1 MSELLLH
8 ALSDTFSVSS
18 LLMVTTGILLGM
30 VAGAIPGIS
39 ATMAVAVLL
48 PFTFGLAPVPG
59 LMLLLGVYGSALYSG
74 AIPAI
79 LLNVPGTPGAA
90 ATTIDGYP
98 MAKQGKAGT
107 ALSVSLVTS
116 GVGGIF
122 AVVLVSLLTPYLSDF
137 ALSIGPADM
146 FAVCLFSVLIIVSVS
161 KGRMIKGLVSAAIGI
176 CIAMVGQDPIEGTN
190 RLTFGMPVLISGTN
204 FIAVMIGLFGVSEA
218 LVQYERLHKARG
230 LVHTAAFGKVALSVK
245 EWLHLLPSTLYS
257 SVIGFIIGVLP
268 GTGGTIASFV
278 AYNEVRRV
286 STHRER
292 FGSGDPRGVGAT
304 ESANHASMA
313 GALAP
318 MLTLGIPGDAVS
330 AILIGA
336 LRIQGIVPGPRLFTE
351 NASLVYSL
359 FIGLV
364 VVYAL
369 TVVIGFLGIRIWAQ
383 VLRVPARLLWPLI
396 LVLCVVGTYGIRSN
410 VLDVYMMIGTGIL
423 GFFLMKGQFPIIPL
437 IVGLILEPIIEE
449 SLRQALIISNG
460 SWVFL
465 TQPVSLIMLSLIALS
480 FIGRAWIIMRER
492 RRQRQGV

>member
-1 MSELLLH
+1 MNEILLH
-8 ALSDTFSVSS
+8 ALSDTLSLSS
-18 LLMVTTGILLGM
+18 LLMVTVGVLLGM

-98 MAKQGKAGT
+98 MAQQGKAGT
-107 ALSVSLVTS
+107 ALSVSLVAS

-122 AVVLVSLLTPYLSDF
+122 AVLLVSVLTPYLSDF
-137 ALSIGPADM
+137 ALSVGPAEM
-146 FAVCLFSVLIIVSVS
+146 FTICLFSVLIIVSIS
-161 KGRMIKGLVSAAIGI
+161 KGRMIRGLISAVIGI
-176 CIAMVGQDPIEGTN
+176 CIAMIGQDPIEGTN
-190 RLTFGMPVLISGTN
+190 RLTFGMPIMISGAN

-218 LVQYERLHKARG
+218 LVQFERIHKVRS
-230 LVHTAAFGKVALSVK
+230 LIHMTAFGKVALSLK
-245 EWLHLLPSTLYS
+245 EWLHLLPSTIYS

-286 STHRER
+286 STHKER
-292 FGSGDPRGVGAT
+292 FGKGDPRGVGAT

-359 FIGLV
+359 FMGLV
-364 VVYAL
+364 LVYSF
-369 TVVIGFLGIRIWAQ
+369 TVIIGFLGIRVWAQ
-383 VLRVPARLLWPLI
+383 VLRVPSRLLWPII
-396 LVLCVVGTYGIRSN
+396 LVLCIVGTYGIRSN
-410 VLDVYMMIGTGIL
+410 VLDVYMMIGCGIL
-423 GFFLMKGQFPIIPL
+423 GFFMIKGQFPIIPL

-449 SLRQALIISNG
+449 SLRQALIIHDG
-460 SWVFL
+460 SWIFL
-465 TQPVSLIMLSLIALS
+465 TKPLCLVILGLIALT
-480 FIGRAWIIMRER
+480 FAGRAWVMTRDR
-492 RRQRQGV
+492 RRLRRSI